1 MAALRTNIQFHP
13 DRKTKV
19 LISQTLS
26 HIDSK
31 GVNLSL
37 NTLQAGLNVDGS
49 HIFGDIFFVRG
60 HYSLD
65 HYAYYDAAREDMTFH
80 RLNAVIGVLLLKGR
94 LSLSLSGN
102 NLLDRDTSYVLTR
115 NLAGSHETWAPSMGR
130 YYLLTASFRLNKT
143 KPATSFRGW
152 N

>member
-1 MAALRTNIQFHP
+1 MPLDGLLQNLDGIGRIKRIVKSPAHNAAAVNVNDSIQVHKAMFHCNIGYIHTP
-13 DRKTKV
+13 HV
-19 LISQTLS
+19 
-26 HIDSK
+26 
-31 GVNLSL
+31 
-37 NTLQAGLNVDGS
+37 
-49 HIFGDIFFVRG
+49 VRG

-65 HYAYYDAAREDMTFH
+65 HYAYFDAALENMTFH

-143 KPATSFRGW
+143 KPSVSFRGW
-152 N
+152 D